1 MNEQENQEQ
10 QQELTSIL
18 RKYFDTH
25 GNVQF
30 AFLFGSRAKNKTRFM
45 SDIDIAVYFSDIPE
59 ILEFGVMV
67 SDLESLLDIQI
78 DLVMLN
84 DLHKKD
90 PRLAYNIIGEGLLVF
105 CRNNDLLTN
114 FKSSVFLEYLDIRP
128 MLQISH
134 NKFLSRLN
142 NNRFA
147 VRIDSFGKR

>member
-18 RKYFDTH
+18 RKYFDTLE
-25 GNVQF
+25 NVQF
-30 AFLFGSRAKNKTRFM
+30 AFLFGSRAKNKTGFM
-45 SDIDIAVYFSDIPE
+45 SDIDIAVYLNEIPE
-59 ILEFGVMV
+59 ILEFGVIV
-67 SDLESLLDIQI
+67 AELESLLGIQV

-84 DLHKKD
+84 NLHIKD
-90 PRLAYNIIGEGLLVF
+90 PGLAYNIIGEGLLVF

-114 FKSSVFLEYLDIRP
+114 FKSSVFIEYLDIKP
-128 MLQISH
+128 LLDICH